1 MWLGFGL
8 VAAACA
14 TCAAAAGSKARF
26 LSARAAASCVG
37 SCRSGRSLTWFG
49 LELGLGLGLGLG
61 LAFGFGFGLGL
72 GLGLGIGLAFGL
84 AFGFGLAGA

>member
-49 LELGLGLGLGLG
+49 FAFGLGLGLGLGLG
-61 LAFGFGFGLGL
+61 F
-72 GLGLGIGLAFGL
+72 GLAFGL